1 MMEPPL
7 LLHRCNAPTVMI
19 FESPI
24 LSSYKRKCKHAEQ
37 TVKSLDSVLN
47 INSLWATNTKKGNL

>member
-1 MMEPPL
+1 ML
-7 LLHRCNAPTVMI
+7 KSRLITCIWGGVMI

-47 INSLWATNTKKGNL
+47 INSLWATYTKKGNL